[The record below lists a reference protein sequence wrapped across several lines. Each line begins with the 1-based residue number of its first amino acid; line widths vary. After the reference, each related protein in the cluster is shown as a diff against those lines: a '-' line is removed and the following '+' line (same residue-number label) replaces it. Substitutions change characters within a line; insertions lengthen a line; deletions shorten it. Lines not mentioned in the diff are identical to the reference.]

1 MGLAESRQ
9 RRLACQMPEGRSGID
24 QSPIRH
30 AVMPLRIAR
39 LVAMQTARRGE
50 NNRYLFAA
58 GTGMPGIFTPTAPR

>member
-9 RRLACQMPEGRSGID
+9 RRLACQLLEGRSG
-24 QSPIRH
+24 H

-39 LVAMQTARRGE
+39 LVAMQTVQRGE
-50 NNRYLFAA
+50 NDCYLFMA